1 MKDNYFLNG
10 ISKNY
15 KKSLEWNK
23 KNINKIHLENENLN
37 YNLMNRTQ
45 TLLDHSFNIIK
56 SQSKGNLEKL
66 KELYYIPNQDHTNIR
81 SEDNFLLKQQD
92 QSKIKLIL

>member
-10 ISKNY
+10 SSENY
-15 KKSLEWNK
+15 KKSLEWDK
-23 KNINKIHLENENLN
+23 KNINKIHFENENLN

-66 KELYYIPNQDHTNIR
+66 KELSLIPNQDHPNNR
-81 SEDNFLLKQQD
+81 SEDNFLHKQQD
-92 QSKIKLIL
+92 QSNIKLN

>member
-10 ISKNY
+10 SGENCKKNLDLD
-15 KKSLEWNK
+15 KQ
-23 KNINKIHLENENLN
+23 NINKIHSKNENLN
-37 YNLMNRTQ
+37 YNLMYRTQ

-66 KELYYIPNQDHTNIR
+66 KELSLIPIHDHQNNIFGENP
-81 SEDNFLLKQQD
+81 SNNQQD
-92 QSKIKLIL
+92 QSNIILIL